1 MASNSNDKTNF
12 PHKLLSINT
21 QASKIPK
28 AFANISSANIKLLI
42 THLHKIEQ
50 SGGFLARI
58 LGQLMACL

>member
-42 THLHKIEQ
+42 TH
-50 SGGFLARI
+50 FA
-58 LGQLMACL
+58 